1 MAARIRTPA
10 LASVACAAA
19 LVPLVLA
26 VYALAPAEHLDA
38 ALLVRTSAHLG
49 PAAATVAEAI
59 ARLVDPLPLLLMTAV
74 VCMLGVAWGRRREA
88 LAALAVVAG
97 ANVTTQVLKV
107 VLAHPRYQPYPG
119 HAAVWPTA
127 FPSGHATAAVS
138 IAIAL
143 ALVAPPRL
151 RPLAVPLGAGF
162 AAAVAFS
169 VVALEWH
176 FPSDVLGGTLVAAS
190 WGFAALAA
198 LRIPRSPDPS
208 RPRGGPPGLRPSV
221 ASPSR

>member
-1 MAARIRTPA
+1 MAARIKAPV

-19 LVPLVLA
+19 LVPLALA
-26 VYALAPAEHLDA
+26 IYALGPAEHLDA
-38 ALLVRTSAHLG
+38 ALLVRTSAHVG
-49 PAAATVAEAI
+49 PAGAQLAEAI
-59 ARLVDPLPLLLMTAV
+59 ARLADPLPLLLMTAV
-74 VCMLGVAWGRRREA
+74 VCMLAVGWGRRREA
-88 LAALAVVAG
+88 VAAFAVVAG
-97 ANVTTQVLKV
+97 ANITTQVLKV

-127 FPSGHATAAVS
+127 FPSGHTTAAVS

-143 ALVAPPRL
+143 ALAAPERL
-151 RPLAVPLGAGF
+151 RPFAAALGASF

-169 VVALEWH
+169 VIALEWH
-176 FPSDVLGGTLVAAS
+176 LPSDVLGGTLVAAS

-198 LRIPRSPDPS
+198 LRLRRSPGSPRQS
-208 RPRGGPPGLRPSV
+208 GGRSGFRPPV